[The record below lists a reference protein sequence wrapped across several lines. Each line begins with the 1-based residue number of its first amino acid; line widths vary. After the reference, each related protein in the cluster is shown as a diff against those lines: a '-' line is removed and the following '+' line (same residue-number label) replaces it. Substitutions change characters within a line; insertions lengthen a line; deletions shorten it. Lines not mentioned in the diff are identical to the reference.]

1 MAKYESNLTQKEKDN
16 LLAKSRETTRRKFS
30 KVRDFFTRK
39 RKTPAVSA
47 RAKKIKQAQADVER
61 ELPRGRPSPSQMED
75 YKPSVDRSSANVE
88 KNLPKST
95 VQSFGQAFKRA
106 RLEGLD
112 TFLFKGEKFSTATAE
127 DVKESGSKSLREYLN
142 KKLADEENE

>member
-75 YKPSVDRSSANVE
+75 YKPSVT
-88 KNLPKST
+88 KST
-95 VQSFGQAFKRA
+95 VSSFGQAFKKA